1 MQVCGGQKT
10 FTTTK
15 HSVLNAV
22 FEEDLQLDVDL
33 APEDIVA
40 GVCRI
45 AVVDA
50 DISTAVSTDSDRP
63 GLRCARMSRPLS
75 SCPPLYMFS
84 CRSSGF
90 CSYACTELAAASFC

>member
-50 DISTAVSTDSDRP
+50 DISTALVRTHRA
-63 GLRCARMSRPLS
+63 LRARSVGKPDIV
-75 SCPPLYMFS
+75 
-84 CRSSGF
+84 
-90 CSYACTELAAASFC
+90 